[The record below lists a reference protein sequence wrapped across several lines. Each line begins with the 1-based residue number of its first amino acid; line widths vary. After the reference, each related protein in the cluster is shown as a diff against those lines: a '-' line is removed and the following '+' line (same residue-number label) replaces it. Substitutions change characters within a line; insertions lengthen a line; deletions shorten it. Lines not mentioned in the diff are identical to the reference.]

1 MTENNPGGKP
11 PAWLERLLEQ
21 GDSLYHPI
29 FFRLANKEDS
39 TMYSQLREYV
49 PHVLVNDHI
58 RDQLAGLIKTRTPQR
73 KYTDSE
79 LEQEVQAWLRGT
91 PPEQYGVW
99 VYYPWS
105 QRLVHLL
112 DQHEFVEL
120 RTARNVYKIA
130 PDELEHLSRKRIGI
144 IGLSVGQSIALTI
157 ATERSFGEIRLAD
170 FDTLELSNLNRIR
183 SGVHN
188 LGIAKAVLAA
198 REIVEIDPFLH
209 IRCFPEGIH
218 ENNLDQFL
226 LEGGKLDI
234 LVDECDSLDIKVLA
248 RLRARALRIPVVM
261 DASDRGLID
270 VERFDSEPER
280 PLLHGMIGD
289 PDPAQLKNLSLDG
302 KIAFMFA
309 LLGIETQSR
318 RAKASMIEIEQSI
331 ETWPQL
337 ASSVVLGGAI
347 AADVCRRIALGHYHE
362 SGRYFVDLEEL
373 VGDKQRVEQAELPGH
388 TSPFGT
394 GALEPL
400 TYEQMRTL
408 IEQVSPIQA
417 AERVQPRQ
425 QEILEL
431 IEAAILAPSVGNSQ
445 PWQWICHDGTLFLF
459 HDLQRSAAFLDYGLD
474 APLVSLGAACENLV
488 LQAHAQGME
497 VQTRNFPFEHSDVLV
512 AAFDFLPSGTNGPV
526 EPHDN
531 DELVLTIPSRHTN
544 RKQGVR
550 KPLAADILNRI
561 RQAAESMDGAAF
573 FSLEDPFELLE
584 IGQIAG
590 AADRIRLL
598 HQRSYSEMMSE
609 IRWTSE
615 EEERSRDGLGIET
628 LELSSAD
635 RAFFHIFRDRP
646 ILDLLQRWGGGRNLE
661 KVGKMAVSSASSI
674 ALIAMS
680 GHRPIDY
687 VNGGR
692 SMQRAWLTANA
703 LDVAVQPL
711 MAPIY
716 LFAGLTRN
724 EEMGFPDTMV
734 SELHEL
740 QARYHKLF
748 AVKDHMSEILL
759 FRLSIANPPSARSL
773 RRPAADVLSFYS

>member
-11 PAWLERLLEQ
+11 PAWLGQLLKQ

-73 KYTDSE
+73 KYTYSE
-79 LEQEVQAWLRGT
+79 LEQEVQAWLGGT

-112 DQHEFVEL
+112 DQTEFIEL

-188 LGIAKAVLAA
+188 LGIVKAVLTA
-198 REIVEIDPFLH
+198 RDIAEIDPFLH

-234 LVDECDSLDIKVLA
+234 LVDECDGLDIKVLA

-261 DASDRGLID
+261 DTSDRGLID
-270 VERFDSEPER
+270 VERFDIEPDR

-289 PDPAQLKNLSLDG
+289 PQPDQLKDLSTEG
-302 KIAFMFA
+302 KIDFMFS
-309 LLGIETQSR
+309 LLGLETLSR

-373 VGDKQRVEQAELPGH
+373 VGDKQRVEQAELPGY
-388 TSPFGT
+388 TLPFGT

-417 AERVQPRQ
+417 AECVQPRQ
-425 QEILEL
+425 QEVLEL
-431 IEAAILAPSVGNSQ
+431 IEAAILAPSIGNSQ
-445 PWQWICHDGTLFLF
+445 PWHWVYHDGTLFLF
-459 HDLQRSAAFLDYGLD
+459 HNISRSASLLDYDPD
-474 APLVSLGAACENLV
+474 APLVVLGAACENLV
-488 LQAHAQGME
+488 LQAHTMGME
-497 VQTRNFPFEHSDVLV
+497 VHIRNFPLGENTPLV
-512 AAFDFLPSGTNGPV
+512 AAFDFLLQEANWPV
-526 EPHDN
+526 ELHIY
-531 DELVLTIPSRHTN
+531 DELARVIPARHTN
-544 RKQGVR
+544 RKVGVR
-550 KPLAADILNRI
+550 KPLPQNALTQM
-561 RQAAESMDGAAF
+561 RQAAESTPGAAF
-573 FSLEDPFELLE
+573 HSLEGSRELLE
-584 IGQIAG
+584 IGQIIG
-590 AADRIRLL
+590 AADRLRLL
-598 HQRSYSEMMSE
+598 HQQSHQEMMSE
-609 IRWTSE
+609 IRWTYE

-628 LELSSAD
+628 LELSSVN
-635 RAFFHIFRDRP
+635 RALFQIFRDWSVLNL
-646 ILDLLQRWGGGRNLE
+646 IQQWGGGRNLE
-661 KVGKMAVSSASSI
+661 KVAKNAVNAASCV
-674 ALIAMS
+674 ALITMPS
-680 GHRPIDY
+680 HHPIDY
-687 VNGGR
+687 LNGGR
-692 SMQRAWLTANA
+692 AMQRAWLMANS
-703 LDVAVQPL
+703 LQVAWQPL
-711 MAPIY
+711 MAPVY
-716 LFAGLTRN
+716 MFAGLTRVD
-724 EEMGFPDTMV
+724 FPDKMA

-740 QARYHKLF
+740 QARYRKLF